1 MKTAQTVQPKVLGA
15 SMPWLLAAYLLGAAP
30 HVSRLPIWIVMLCVT
45 LAGLRLLIQHRNVA
59 LPSRW
64 LLVAMT
70 VAAVAGVFLSY
81 GTILG
86 RDAGIAL
93 LIVMLAL
100 KLLELKNQRDVM
112 IIVILTYFL
121 LITEF
126 LYSQSIPIAIYMLL
140 VVLIL
145 TTALVLT
152 NTQSKNE
159 TRHDFGIAAL
169 KRAGVMLMQA
179 FPLMLLLFF
188 LFPRITG
195 PLWGLPDDAHKG
207 QTGLSDSMSP
217 GNISEL
223 SQSDSIAFRVAFT
236 NEIPPKAERYW
247 RGPVLE
253 YFNGNK
259 WEGARRA
266 IARHPEFDRLSRP
279 VDYTV
284 TLEPNNKPWLL
295 ALDVPATLPALS
307 FMTPQFQL
315 LSQKPVTALQ
325 RYEMRSYL
333 SYRLNPEITPL
344 QRAVNLSLPEQSSPR
359 SRALSGSWRAAGLTD
374 SAIVRRALQMF
385 REQPFVYT
393 LNPPLLDQSKPVDDF
408 LFNTRRGFCE
418 HYASSFVVL
427 MRAAGIPAR
436 VVTGYQGGE
445 INPVD
450 NYMLVRQSDAH
461 AWSEVWLAEAGWVRV
476 DPTAAVSPLRIESG
490 LGSALPDDAFVPF
503 MIRPENNWARQLRFS
518 WDAVNNRW
526 NQWVLGYGTERQKQ
540 FLSQFGLFSWRD
552 MTIGLTLSL
561 GIATLFIAL
570 LMLRLPG
577 KTRADP
583 ALRAYQLLCSKLAK
597 IGIVRAPSEGPLDFS
612 RRVHLDRP
620 RLASKIAP
628 LIALYA
634 ELRYGRHRPAAD
646 AQLLLNRVRRLRV
659 NE

>member
-1 MKTAQTVQPKVLGA
+1 MKAAQTAQPRVVAAT
-15 SMPWLLAAYLLGAAP
+15 MPWLLAAYLFGAAP
-30 HVSRLPIWIVMLCVT
+30 HTSRLPIWIVMLCVT
-45 LAGLRLLIQHRNVA
+45 LAGLRLLIQHRNMA

-70 VAAVAGVFLSY
+70 AAAVAGVFLSY

-100 KLLELKNQRDVM
+100 KLLELKTQRDVM

-145 TTALVLT
+145 TTALVVT
-152 NTQSKNE
+152 NTQSKTE
-159 TRHDFGIAAL
+159 AGRDFGIAAL
-169 KRAGVMLMQA
+169 KRAGIMLMQA

-207 QTGLSDSMSP
+207 RTGLSDSMSP

-223 SQSDSIAFRVAFT
+223 SQSDAIAFRVAFVS
-236 NEIPPKAERYW
+236 NIPAKAELYW

-253 YFNGNK
+253 YFNGNAWK
-259 WEGARRA
+259 GARPG
-266 IARHPEFDRLSRP
+266 IARQPGFDRLYRP

-315 LSQKPVTALQ
+315 LSQKPVTALR
-325 RYEMRSYL
+325 RYDMRSYL
-333 SYRLNPEITPL
+333 RYRLNPEIDPL

-359 SRALSGSWRAAGLTD
+359 TRALSGSWRAAGLTD
-374 SAIVRRALQMF
+374 FAIVGRALQMF

-393 LNPPLLDQSKPVDDF
+393 LNPPLLNQASPVDDF

-436 VVTGYQGGE
+436 VITGYQGGE
-445 INPVD
+445 LNPVD
-450 NYMLVRQSDAH
+450 NYLLVRQSDAH
-461 AWSEVWLAEAGWVRV
+461 AWSEVWLPGAGWMRV
-476 DPTAAVSPLRIESG
+476 DPTAAVSPLRIERG

-503 MIRPENNWARQLRFS
+503 MIRPENDWARQLRFS

-540 FLSQFGLFSWRD
+540 FLSQFGLFSWGD
-552 MTIGLTLSL
+552 MAMGLALAM
-561 GIATLFIAL
+561 GIAILFIAL
-570 LMLRLPG
+570 FMLRLPG
-577 KTRADP
+577 KVRIDP
-583 ALRAYQLLCSKLAK
+583 ALRAYQLLCRKLAK
-597 IGIVRAPSEGPLDFS
+597 TGIVRAPSEGPLDLS
-612 RRVHLDRP
+612 RRIALHRP
-620 RLASKIAP
+620 RLAAKIAP
-628 LIALYA
+628 IIALYA
-634 ELRYGRHRPAAD
+634 ELRYGRQSRAAEV
-646 AQLLLNRVRRLRV
+646 QLLLRRVRRLRV
-659 NE
+659 DE